1 MIYWYPWHF
10 ANLREKRLL
19 VRHIWTATRKEMV
32 MLQYLIVCPLVFLAG
47 FVDSIAGGGGLISL
61 PAYMFAGIPVHNAI
75 ATNKLSSS
83 TGTAVSTARLIKN
96 KKVDWGFVPGTVI
109 GALIGSVAGAN
120 LALIIGDRILKMVLV
135 VILPIVAFCVLRD
148 KNMDVEV
155 PVGMTK
161 NKQYLIAIVCSLV
174 IGCYDGFYGPGTG
187 TFLLLVFT
195 KLAKIPLEKATGNVK
210 IVNLSSNIS
219 ALITFIL
226 AGKIMW
232 GLGLA
237 ASCFSIAGHY
247 VGAGMVVNN
256 GVKVIKPI
264 ILIVLVMLLIKVV
277 SGI

>member
-1 MIYWYPWHF
+1 MGIYF
-10 ANLREKRLL
+10 
-19 VRHIWTATRKEMV
+19 
-32 MLQYLIVCPLVFLAG
+32 IVCPLVFLAG

-61 PAYMFAGIPVHNAI
+61 PAYMFAGIPVHAAI

-83 TGTAVSTARLIKN
+83 TGTVVSARLIKN

-120 LALIIGDRILKMVLV
+120 LTLIMSDHILKMVLV
-135 VILPIVAFCVLRD
+135 VLLPVVAICVLKD
-148 KNMDVEV
+148 KNLDVDV

-161 NKQYLIAIVCSLV
+161 TKQYLIAIVCSFV

-195 KLAKIPLEKATGNVK
+195 KFAKMPIDKATGNVK
-210 IVNLSSNIS
+210 VVNLSSNIS
-219 ALITFIL
+219 ALVTFIL
-226 AGKIMW
+226 AGKILW

-256 GVKVIKPI
+256 GSKIIKPLI
-264 ILIVLVMLLIKVV
+264 PIVLVLLMIKVV

>member
-1 MIYWYPWHF
+1 MGI
-10 ANLREKRLL
+10 
-19 VRHIWTATRKEMV
+19 
-32 MLQYLIVCPLVFLAG
+32 YLIVCPLVFLAG

-83 TGTAVSTARLIKN
+83 TGTVVSTARLIKN

-109 GALIGSVAGAN
+109 GALIGSVAGGESGVDHQRPYFEN
-120 LALIIGDRILKMVLV
+120 GIGCDPADRS
-135 VILPIVAFCVLRD
+135 FCVLRD

-226 AGKIMW
+226 AGKILW

-264 ILIVLVMLLIKVV
+264 ILIVLVLLLVKVV

>member
-1 MIYWYPWHF
+1 MGI
-10 ANLREKRLL
+10 
-19 VRHIWTATRKEMV
+19 
-32 MLQYLIVCPLVFLAG
+32 YLIVCPLVFLAG

-83 TGTAVSTARLIKN
+83 TGTVVSTARLIKN
-96 KKVDWGFVPGTVI
+96 KKVDWGFVSGTVIGALI

-120 LALIIGDRILKMVLV
+120 LALIISDHILKMVLV

-264 ILIVLVMLLIKVV
+264 ILIVLVLLLVKVV

>member
-1 MIYWYPWHF
+1 
-10 ANLREKRLL
+10 
-19 VRHIWTATRKEMV
+19 
-32 MLQYLIVCPLVFLAG
+32 
-47 FVDSIAGGGGLISL
+47 
-61 PAYMFAGIPVHNAI
+61 
-75 ATNKLSSS
+75 
-83 TGTAVSTARLIKN
+83 
-96 KKVDWGFVPGTVI
+96 
-109 GALIGSVAGAN
+109 
-120 LALIIGDRILKMVLV
+120 MVLV

-195 KLAKIPLEKATGNVK
+195 KLAKIPLEKATG

-226 AGKIMW
+226 AGKILW

-264 ILIVLVMLLIKVV
+264 ILIVLVLLLVKVV

>member
-1 MIYWYPWHF
+1 MGI
-10 ANLREKRLL
+10 
-19 VRHIWTATRKEMV
+19 
-32 MLQYLIVCPLVFLAG
+32 YLIVCPLVFLAG

-83 TGTAVSTARLIKN
+83 TGTVVSTARLIKN
-96 KKVDWGFVPGTVI
+96 KKVDWGFVSGTVIGALI

-120 LALIIGDRILKMVLV
+120 LALIISDHILKMVLV

-226 AGKIMW
+226 AGKILW

-264 ILIVLVMLLIKVV
+264 ILIVLVLLLVKVV

>member
-1 MIYWYPWHF
+1 MGIYF
-10 ANLREKRLL
+10 
-19 VRHIWTATRKEMV
+19 
-32 MLQYLIVCPLVFLAG
+32 IVCPLVFLAG

-61 PAYMFAGIPVHNAI
+61 PAYMFAGIPVHAAI

-83 TGTAVSTARLIKN
+83 TGTVVSTARLIKN

-120 LALIIGDRILKMVLV
+120 LTLIMSDSILKMVLV
-135 VILPIVAFCVLRD
+135 VLLPVVAICVLKD

-161 NKQYLIAIVCSLV
+161 TKQYLIAIVCSFV

-195 KLAKIPLEKATGNVK
+195 KFAKMP

-219 ALITFIL
+219 ALVTFIL
-226 AGKIMW
+226 AGKILW
-232 GLGLA
+232 RLGLA

-256 GVKVIKPI
+256 GSKVIRPVI
-264 ILIVLVMLLIKVV
+264 PIVLVLLMIKVV